1 MSSKA
6 KFAVPSSIGFHR
18 LSGIAAIGFA
28 TMIVVA
34 NLIAVP
40 AGLPQ
45 TGAGID
51 EVNAFFSD
59 RTRIVGLTT
68 ALTPAAWIMATLF
81 GAGAV
86 AALWQS
92 ERDRGEAWSLLGFAG
107 LVLQNATFAAV
118 VAIRLALASSTTDDA
133 GTTGMLWSLHDCLFT
148 LNGTFL
154 ALALIGLSIAG
165 RRADLI
171 RRWHGTLGLLSA
183 ALLFTSATLAPLVVD
198 RAGPLGLLGL
208 VGWLLWVV
216 WIVTY
221 GTVLIRPNKVPRSR
235 RADSLLVT
243 G

>member
-6 KFAVPSSIGFHR
+6 KFTVPSSIGFHR

-45 TGAGID
+45 TGADIG
-51 EVNAFFSD
+51 EVDAFFS
-59 RTRIVGLTT
+59 TKSHIVGLTT
-68 ALTPAAWIMATLF
+68 ALTPAAWILATLF

-86 AALWQS
+86 AVLWQS

-118 VAIRLALASSTTDDA
+118 IAIRLALASAATGDA
-133 GTTGMLWSLHDCLFT
+133 GTAGLWALHDCLFT

-165 RRADLI
+165 RRANLI

-198 RAGPLGLLGL
+198 RAGPFGLLGL
-208 VGWLLWVV
+208 VGWLLWVA
-216 WIVTY
+216 WIVAY
-221 GTVLIRPNKVPRSR
+221 GTILIRPNHGPRSPGVDPQL
-235 RADSLLVT
+235 AT